1 MGAHGRTSPNGS
13 DWSDIDWV
21 RRPMVSYWSG
31 GVGLVCGMKRGISLL
46 PKLANRVSIISKW
59 SRHYQFSCGRI
70 SKGRR
75 GPLYP
80 QGAKLSSIGR
90 ADFPYLNRD
99 GIPM

>member
-21 RRPMVSYWSG
+21 LRPMVSYWSG

-46 PKLANRVSIISKW
+46 LKLANRVAIISQW
-59 SRHYQFSCGRI
+59 TRHYQFSCGRI

-90 ADFPYLNRD
+90 ADSPYLNRD